1 MVKPL
6 PAALRSRLQQHRND
20 QIRLSG
26 DFRDQDFDY
35 MDVAASSDSLNVASE
50 AHRRTNENDDYAF
63 LDEDLLTDE
72 DDDDVKE
79 SLQRNYRNNNP
90 KKNSNRNFDSN
101 NNRQSRRQNTGAN
114 SWRRRGKRSVLD
126 DTTDTNE
133 DDSLDPEREKLDPTL
148 INSEYHIVYKR
159 KDGHMDHSSDY
170 RKKHLL

>member
-1 MVKPL
+1 MELENIVIKSILTIIQDGTIGDDLVVKPL
-6 PAALRSRLQQHRND
+6 PAALRSRLQQHKND

-35 MDVAASSDSLNVASE
+35 MDVEASSDSLNVASD

-101 NNRQSRRQNTGAN
+101 N
-114 SWRRRGKRSVLD
+114 
-126 DTTDTNE
+126 
-133 DDSLDPEREKLDPTL
+133 
-148 INSEYHIVYKR
+148 YKTYITFGR
-159 KDGHMDHSSDY
+159 
-170 RKKHLL
+170 